1 MPIYQD
7 VLGVKDVGTFADFM
21 EAFKTFDREGQG
33 YVSSAEVRQVLS
45 AMGEFELRLYS
56 L

>member
-7 VLGVKDVGTFADFM
+7 VLVAKDSGTFADFM

-33 YVSSAEVRQVLS
+33 YVSSAEVRHVLS
-45 AMGEFELRLYS
+45 AMG
-56 L
+56 